1 MPDKEEAYPGDG
13 LEIALNPSTPELNK
27 ALVKFQK
34 KHHAAGKDGQA
45 NYGAYT
51 TLAGALAASQP
62 ATEFGLSHT
71 QTFNYQ
77 ILPQAISAT
86 ATDQWKPLPVLIT
99 TLRHESGEQIES
111 HFPFPDLVPNRG
123 NIMQAYGSAITYA
136 RRYALLAIY
145 GLAGDDDDGE
155 GSAQSQ
161 EVKKSERNWRKP
173 SKTDKKESSGEV
185 SFLDEGRKK
194 RIVDSLRDKKGTDKE
209 KVLDSFKKEC
219 NIHAVQVSPDHIQ
232 LPKHG
237 DVLERLLSLD
247 PYESPS
253 T

>member
-1 MPDKEEAYPGDG
+1 MSDKEEAYPGDG

-27 ALVKFQK
+27 ALAKFQK

-77 ILPQAISAT
+77 ILPQAKKET
-86 ATDQWKPLPVLIT
+86 TGEVEMEQWKVMAVLIT

-111 HFPFPDLVPNRG
+111 RFPFPDLVPNRG

-145 GLAGDDDDGE
+145 GLAGDDDDAE
-155 GSAQSQ
+155 GSAPSQ
-161 EVKKSERNWRKP
+161 EVKKPERNWRKP
-173 SKTDKKESSGEV
+173 PKSDTKEPSRGK

-194 RIVDSLRDKKGTDKE
+194 RIVDSLRDKKGQDKQ

-219 NIHAVQVSPDHIQ
+219 NIHASQVSPDHIQ

-247 PYESPS
+247 PYE
-253 T
+253 